1 MSEETKKLTVYLCG
15 PITGIPDLNREVFEE
30 AERTLTAKGYH
41 VINPHK
47 IPEHVGAKDQSW
59 QGYMKRDLP
68 YLLKADLVALLPGWG
83 KSKGAMFEFN
93 LCYDLHIHTHNYDTI
108 KVASLTQMRTIMKAV
123 AVVWE
128 EENSKVPGFSN
139 PNVPA

>member
-1 MSEETKKLTVYLCG
+1 MSQLTVYLCG
-15 PITGIPDLNREVFEE
+15 PITGITNLNREVFEE

-59 QGYMKRDLP
+59 QGYMKRCIP
-68 YLLKADLVALLPGWG
+68 YLMKTDLVALLPDWS
-83 KSKGAMFEFN
+83 KSKGACREVDMCVDFN
-93 LCYDLHIHTHNYDTI
+93 IHTHNYDTI
-108 KVASLTQMRTIMKAV
+108 KVASLKQMRTIMEAV

-139 PNVPA
+139 PQIA